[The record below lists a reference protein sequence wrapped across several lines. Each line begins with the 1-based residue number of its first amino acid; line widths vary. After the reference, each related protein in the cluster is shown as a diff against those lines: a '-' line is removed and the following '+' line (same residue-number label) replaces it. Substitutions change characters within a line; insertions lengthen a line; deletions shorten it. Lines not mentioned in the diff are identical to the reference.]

1 LKTIINLINEISET
15 IVNTLANNSNLDDNF
30 SNILDITIY
39 FNEEV
44 FKKKEGINQ
53 TIEKYLVKVNVSK

>member
-1 LKTIINLINEISET
+1 MKTIINLINEISET